1 MRFSAEPAAPEH
13 PPKAGVLLANVGS
26 PATPTPAAVRAFLA
40 QFLADPRVVEL
51 QGLRWWLLRNLVV
64 LPLRPRRS
72 ARLYARIW
80 TPAGPPLLVI
90 ALRQAAAL
98 AHELTLRFGEALPV
112 VAGMGYGEPSIVVGL
127 DDLRRQGCRRIL
139 ILPLFPQYSA
149 TTTASVFDAVTR
161 ELRSWRQVP
170 ELRTV
175 NDYHDHPAYIRAVTN
190 SIEETWSQSGRPER
204 LLLSFHGLPTRY
216 IEAGDPYLD
225 QCRATAALLTDAIDI
240 EPERI
245 VTGFQSRF
253 GREQWIEPATATLLE
268 EWGRQGF
275 DGLDVVCP
283 GFAADC
289 LETLEEIAITGRGI
303 FSDAGGGRFR
313 YLPALNDRPDHIA
326 ALADVAVEHLGG
338 WIA

>member
-1 MRFSAEPAAPEH
+1 M
-13 PPKAGVLLANVGS
+13 LLANVGS
-26 PATPTPAAVRAFLA
+26 PAAPTPAAVRVFLA

-51 QGLRWWLLRNLVV
+51 PRLRWWLLRNLVI

-80 TPAGPPLLVI
+80 TPEGSPLLV
-90 ALRQAAAL
+90 AARRQAAAL
-98 AHELTLRFGEALPV
+98 AHELTLRFGEDLPV
-112 VAGMGYGEPSIVVGL
+112 VAGMGYGKPSIVQGL
-127 DDLRRQGCRRIL
+127 DNLRRQGCRRIL

-161 ELRSWRQVP
+161 GLRSWRRVP

-175 NDYHDHPAYIRAVTN
+175 NDYHDHPVYIRAVAN

-216 IEAGDPYLD
+216 IEAGDPYID

-245 VTGFQSRF
+245 VTSFQSRF
-253 GREQWIEPATATLLE
+253 GRGKWIEPATATLLE
-268 EWGRQGF
+268 EWGRQGV

-289 LETLEEIAITGRGI
+289 LETLEEIAITGREI
-303 FSDAGGGRFR
+303 FSHAGGRRFR
-313 YLPALNDRPDHIA
+313 YIPALNDRPGHIA
-326 ALADVAVEHLGG
+326 ALADVAARNLSG
-338 WIA
+338 WVS

>member
-1 MRFSAEPAAPEH
+1 MRFSSEPAAPEH
-13 PPKAGVLLANVGS
+13 PPAGVLLANVGS
-26 PATPTPAAVRAFLA
+26 PAAPTPAAVRAYLA

-51 QGLRWWLLRNLVV
+51 PRLRWWLLRNLVV

-80 TPAGPPLLVI
+80 TPEGSPLVVI
-90 ALRQAAAL
+90 ARRQAAAL
-98 AHELTLRFGEALPV
+98 SHELTLRFGEDLPV
-112 VAGMGYGEPSIVVGL
+112 VSGMGYGEPSIAQAL

-139 ILPLFPQYSA
+139 VLPLFPQYSA

-161 ELRSWRQVP
+161 ELRSWRRVP

-175 NDYHDHPAYIRAVTN
+175 SDYHDHPAYIRAVAD
-190 SIEETWSQSGRPER
+190 SIEETWSREGRPER

-216 IEAGDPYLD
+216 IEAGDPYHD
-225 QCRATAALLTDAIDI
+225 QCRTTAALLTDALDI

-253 GREQWIEPATATLLE
+253 GRESWIEPATTTLLE
-268 EWGRQGF
+268 EWGRQSL

-289 LETLEEIAITGRGI
+289 LETLEEIGITGREI
-303 FSDAGGGRFR
+303 FSDAGGKRFR
-313 YLPALNDRPDHIA
+313 YIPAPNDRPGHIA
-326 ALADVAVEHLGG
+326 ALADVAVQNLGG
-338 WIA
+338 WIV